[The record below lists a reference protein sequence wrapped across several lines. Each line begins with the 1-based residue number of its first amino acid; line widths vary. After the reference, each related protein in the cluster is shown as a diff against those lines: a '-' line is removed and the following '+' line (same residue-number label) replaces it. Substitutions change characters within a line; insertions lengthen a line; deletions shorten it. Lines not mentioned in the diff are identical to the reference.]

1 MIGDLPNFLIYNF
14 DFSSVGYAYRTLGL
28 TSVFWT
34 AKFVFENKLQKKIC
48 VSLTS
53 MLHLLNVFLEKE
65 PLGPIS
71 LHKVLIIYLSYNTV
85 SQMVVIDKYKCIALG
100 HRAPIV
106 QSSKIILFHII
117 FSNDPL
123 SAFFSLASIFSF
135 K

>member
-1 MIGDLPNFLIYNF
+1 
-14 DFSSVGYAYRTLGL
+14 
-28 TSVFWT
+28 
-34 AKFVFENKLQKKIC
+34 
-48 VSLTS
+48 

-106 QSSKIILFHII
+106 QRSKIILFHLC
-117 FSNDPL
+117 N
-123 SAFFSLASIFSF
+123 FFQDY
-135 K
+135 KQK